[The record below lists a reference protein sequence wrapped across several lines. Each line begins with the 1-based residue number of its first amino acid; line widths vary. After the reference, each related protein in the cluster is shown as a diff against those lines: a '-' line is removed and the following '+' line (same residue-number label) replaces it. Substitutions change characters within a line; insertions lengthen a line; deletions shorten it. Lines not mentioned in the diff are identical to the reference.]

1 MSSEQTALDVR
12 ASEASATA
20 YLPLRLRR
28 QEGASEAT
36 SLLSSFGL
44 DPSYI
49 GQDARTLSDS
59 DKARLR
65 RYQFD
70 RVYFYPRRS
79 GPSQTEYEPVEFR
92 TYIVTVGEPTERL
105 KEFIR
110 DTMNGRLRTLFNT
123 GPYLDYM
130 SGFNF
135 VDFTTNIEDDAIAA
149 DEAGNIGIPQFEVL
163 VTKNGVPQGQS
174 TGFAYPFTLDE
185 EPVAADEVPQQEVW
199 GLARQQDRYRVEPP
213 GGTASRQRASAI
225 RGKDVYVNGALIG
238 TVAKG
243 GRAFIRKEYQNPDQ
257 VYRGQHSR
265 QWLIDNTAATA
276 SALRDG
282 GNLYKVSETNGAVY
296 LVTAA
301 NKPDGFSPTDADAVT
316 TDAVV
321 ASDTTVQSVEIADK
335 TRFDIRSDTGPMLG
349 KYDTPTQRDID
360 ESTDYLIY

>member
-1 MSSEQTALDVR
+1 MSGEQTALDVR
-12 ASEASATA
+12 ASEANETA

-28 QEGASEAT
+28 QRGESDARE
-36 SLLSSFGL
+36 LFSSFGL

-49 GQDARTLSDS
+49 GVDARSLDDA
-59 DKARLR
+59 DKERLR

-79 GPSQTEYEPVEFR
+79 GPNQTEYEPVEFR
-92 TYIVTVGEPTERL
+92 TYIVTVGPPSERL

-163 VTKNGVPQGQS
+163 VTKNGVPTGQS
-174 TGFAYPFTLDE
+174 TGFAYPFTLAE
-185 EPVAADEVPQQEVW
+185 TPVEADDVPQQEVW
-199 GLARQQDRYRVEPP
+199 GLSRQQDRYRVEPP

-225 RGKDVYVNGALIG
+225 RGKEVYVNGALVG

-265 QWLIDNTAATA
+265 KWLIDNTAATA

-301 NKPDGFSPTDADAVT
+301 NKPGEFSPTGSDAVD

-321 ASDTTVQSVEIADK
+321 ATDTAIETVEIADE

-349 KYDTPTQRDID
+349 KYDTPMQRDID
-360 ESTDYLIY
+360 ESTDYIIY